1 MKKALHADM
10 QLSTRSN
17 DFWSAHLYFA
27 KDDLTQSYIFKQK
40 LQNCKPI
47 DLSRFVIPSGRDTWS
62 TGHLILKLTRE
73 NTTANALLLIT
84 NGVLF
89 LQQGLWS
96 LIRLTNKYMFLNL
109 PRDVSRST
117 ACFRLRAHNLRF
129 ETATWNQINLPTCD
143 LFATADVQDE
153 QHVLFHC
160 ANPQMSSLRR
170 KDAPLFPP
178 TGASPRCVYFLKPEQ

>member
-96 LIRLTNKYMFLNL
+96 LIRLTSLCPNSCFSTCLEMSLAVQLVSDLVFTPYVLRQRHGIKVIPPPVTCVILMMSKMSSMFF
-109 PRDVSRST
+109 ST
-117 ACFRLRAHNLRF
+117 A
-129 ETATWNQINLPTCD
+129 
-143 LFATADVQDE
+143 
-153 QHVLFHC
+153 
-160 ANPQMSSLRR
+160 
-170 KDAPLFPP
+170 
-178 TGASPRCVYFLKPEQ
+178 